1 MSSIDLIT
9 IGANALELRLSAV
22 NQKDFF
28 ERLLQHINRLTG
40 GTLAVLQS
48 AFAQFGQSRSAEA
61 AASMA
66 YYAFFSLFPLL
77 LFIVAAGSYVLEKAW
92 VYKEITS
99 FVQEF
104 APLFEPLIAD
114 TIGKVI
120 DLRGPVGIIGL
131 VGLLWSSSAFFAVL
145 VRNIDRAWP
154 GIKPR
159 NFIQQ
164 RVFAIEMIA
173 SVTALLFLAWVL
185 NAMVNLFPKVV
196 GLPTPMGGYAI
207 LPRLAVWGAT
217 LLFSFILYTWVP
229 PTKVNWVAAAIG
241 AAIATLFLQLT
252 SLGIGWFLGRG
263 LLRYELIYGSLG
275 TVALLMLW
283 TYLTGWIILFGAH
296 LSASIHRAIRIR
308 TVVWQSF
315 QPEITEPNCND
326 NTSDNRDT

>member
-1 MSSIDLIT
+1 M
-9 IGANALELRLSAV
+9 NR
-22 NQKDFF
+22 KDFV
-28 ERLLQHINRLTG
+28 ERLLQRLNRLTG
-40 GTLAVLQS
+40 GGWAVLQF
-48 AFAQFGQSRSAEA
+48 AFVQFGKSRAAEA

-66 YYAFFSLFPLL
+66 YYAFFCLFPLL

-92 VYKEITS
+92 VYKEIIS

-104 APLFEPLIAD
+104 APLFEPLITD

-131 VGLLWSSSAFFAVL
+131 IGLLWSSSAFFAVL

-154 GIKPR
+154 GVKPR

-196 GLPTPMGGYAI
+196 GLPPPVGGYAI

-283 TYLTGWIILFGAH
+283 TYLAGWIILFGAH
-296 LSASIHRAIRIR
+296 LSASLHRSIRIR
-308 TVVWQSF
+308 TVVMRAFHDDIHHQNL
-315 QPEITEPNCND
+315 QEII
-326 NTSDNRDT
+326 SDNRDT